1 MFRRCQEAVDRGGVS
16 VPMSSPRYTAI
27 ESTDTSSTPFTRAD
41 NSSAREVLP
50 VAVAPTIAR
59 SMVVDWAVADG
70 LRVP

>member
-1 MFRRCQEAVDRGGVS
+1 
-16 VPMSSPRYTAI
+16 MSSPRYTAI

-59 SMVVDWAVADG
+59 SMVVDWAVAGG